1 MINEASKMSVHLD
14 ICLTDSRSFMILHVR
29 IYKQVFFLMNNK
41 YILVVTDMYI
51 VHLNKND
58 DIMIRE
64 YYMIFYLEGGQVG
77 VFIPLL
83 LIVHF
88 LDEYLF
94 RHSMTSGSKAFIQS
108 IIQDFVLVLSKYKM
122 IIVCCKHNV
131 LNSTSP
137 LLIC

>member
-14 ICLTDSRSFMILHVR
+14 ICLTDSSSFMILHVR
-29 IYKQVFFLMNNK
+29 IYKQVFLMNNK
-41 YILVVTDMYI
+41 CILVVTDMYI

-64 YYMIFYLEGGQVG
+64 YYMTFYLEDGQVG

-108 IIQDFVLVLSKYKM
+108 IIQDFVLVLSKNKM
-122 IIVCCKHNV
+122 IILCCKGNV

>member
-29 IYKQVFFLMNNK
+29 IYKQVFL
-41 YILVVTDMYI
+41 YCILVVTDMYI

-122 IIVCCKHNV
+122 IIVCCKRNV

>member
-29 IYKQVFFLMNNK
+29 IYKKFFFLMNNK
-41 YILVVTDMYI
+41 CILVVTDMYI
-51 VHLNKND
+51 VDFNKND

-64 YYMIFYLEGGQVG
+64 YYLIFYLEDGQVG